1 MKRIIVLVLSL
12 FMMLSS
18 SMLVLADET
27 ETMNNETTTENAESE
42 KDTAQPEAQSTG
54 NLQNELS
61 EVKLFAGGVELPIF
75 KNEDLNNPIVGAYV
89 WYEPAFD
96 HFNDEQRDVYR
107 RALESGDYYYTYKMN
122 GEEFTV
128 RDSFKL
134 CRIRYNLCNGYEFKS
149 NGVNYA
155 FLIENNGGALLSQ
168 NIEKAY
174 VELDGVAINFV
185 KSSSYSTSS
194 RVVYVAQKK
203 FDVSKLTGYKHINF
217 KLAEYDTEFH
227 YGSLDN
233 KGEFDGKDYTGL
245 KCSYLDS
252 NGSVIEY
259 IFAVEVRNKP
269 VNNPKLYI
277 DGIEVDMQSHI
288 DFVDGK
294 VCKIYNLDY
303 EKDNKDAQIARELY
317 LRDNKDFYISY
328 YDANGI
334 YVTVD
339 FDKFVMSN
347 MQGMHGYVYELKAE
361 DGVNYF
367 VPFSLGHSLSD
378 IGFKSIYA
386 VVNGDKYDLVKSDN
400 LSTKEHP
407 VYLIDEL
414 NDGEVNLSD
423 INYFMVEYANGN
435 VVKLRMGSQ
444 FEEGD
449 VYYWGERVYYTE
461 NGNPDNY
468 FIVAKSYFKNNIF
481 DVKFQAGE
489 MVMNAILNV
498 YRGST
503 KVKAVW
509 HLDWDNLS
517 EEQKDNWF
525 DYYYNQDI
533 DHGYKVSY
541 TDENGNPKEIE
552 LSPVPANVFHAHG
565 IVDEVNIDGIEHV
578 FFVVPDGDAFRKEEI
593 KIASVNFRN
602 NVYEFEPL
610 LSNNDLEVYMIKGDM
625 SDPDFYNEAEVV
637 IELKEDNYTV
647 RLPLNNYHNFGDS
660 SYRGCVYFDAGS
672 SNPNRMVVYA
682 TEAIVNT
689 LADMTISI
697 GDKSASLIS
706 RTDYDYGIPYYVWEI
721 DYENPDNQEAVELI
735 EKSGTGEC
743 TLLFRDGNGENHSV
757 SNPFQ
762 RGNSNGLKGDFYEFE
777 VDGVKHIVF
786 AKIAGP
792 LIDLNRIDKASISIG
807 NQKYEYKYS
816 KELSNDECTVYLID
830 EQADVS
836 KISYYNAVEVMFKDG
851 GITGTGCGN
860 VVQTTDGT
868 VFCGGLFYAN
878 DSVNTEHKVLFV
890 HKYVKNSIKNMTLN
904 FGDYSLPM
912 ELMPNSDG
920 FVWVVNWPDSEA
932 FWEFMGSESYY
943 LSYTDLSGKQVRI
956 DGPFESDNRYG
967 MHSYAK
973 EIVVDGYKH
982 YLAISFD
989 ISIERDDF
997 VKAYTSINGKGYGY
1011 KYSEKYSN
1019 SEREVYLLDSSAD
1032 LSNDVEDR
1040 LIYLE
1045 MKNEVLDYPADAM
1058 CEFKE
1063 DGIRFTGLYAYYTE
1077 GKNADKMIIF
1087 ADRVDTMP
1095 VIDKEPVLREGLVFN
1110 GEAQELVVKGE
1121 AKNCEFRYA
1130 LGASADDMPELSEYT
1145 VNVPKR
1151 TDAGTYYVFVAV
1163 YEGDKLYS
1171 NDYIGKVE
1179 IAKAEAVFEAPKLN
1193 ADTVYDGKAHAVL
1206 TEGSSDNGKFIY
1218 AAAIAGTNGLM
1229 YSDEVPTVT
1238 NAGKYDVYYIFKG
1251 DVNHND
1257 SKPVKLGTFTVAKAQ
1272 LKLELS
1278 KLEVKSDVKVLSI
1291 NIGELVNATGVNNE
1305 NINGDVVLRLV
1316 NENIKVEDL
1325 ESFVLP
1331 VEFQPS
1337 KEYSNNYAVTQG
1349 NIELTVKLSINNT
1362 SVKLEPMK
1370 VESTDNA
1377 EAGNKAKLEITND
1390 VSKSTLINLVKNSLD
1405 ATNES
1410 VLEKEVKEAVENN
1423 RKVSAKL
1430 ETTPVKKDD
1439 TSVELQKKAGDKAE
1453 FFDISI
1459 YLVVN
1464 DTKKDDV
1471 KISET
1476 ADDVKIAIELPELPD
1491 VKDGYQREYVVLRE
1505 HDGKVERINCTYVN
1519 GKLEFSSNLFSTYA
1533 WYYQD
1538 VKLST
1543 GGGSSVPSSRPVVNT
1558 AAK

>member
-1 MKRIIVLVLSL
+1 MKRILVLVLSL

-27 ETMNNETTTENAESE
+27 ETMNNETTTETAESE
-42 KDTAQPEAQSTG
+42 KVAAQPEAQSTG

-96 HFNDEQRDVYR
+96 NFNDEQRDVYR
-107 RALESGDYYYTYKMN
+107 RALESGDCYYTYKMN

-174 VELDGVAINFV
+174 VELDGVTINFV
-185 KSSSYSTSS
+185 RSSSYSTGG

-203 FDVSKLTGYKHINF
+203 FDVSKLPGYKNINF

-317 LRDNKDFYISY
+317 LRDNKEFSISY
-328 YDANGI
+328 YDTNGI

-347 MQGMHGYVYELKAE
+347 MQGMHGYVYELKAD

-386 VVNGDKYDLVKSDN
+386 VVNGDKYNFVKNDK
-400 LSTKEHP
+400 LSTEEHD
-407 VYLIDEL
+407 VYLL
-414 NDGEVNLSD
+414 NGEVDLSN
-423 INYFMVEYANGN
+423 INTFKVKYSDGRENEMWIGSYFDDNN
-435 VVKLRMGSQ
+435 VT
-444 FEEGD
+444 
-449 VYYWGERVYYTE
+449 YWGEKVYFTE
-461 NGNPDNY
+461 NGDPNNY
-468 FIVAKSYFKNNIF
+468 FIIAKSYFKNNIS
-481 DVKFQAGE
+481 DVKFYAGD
-489 MVMNAILNV
+489 MVMDARFNI
-498 YRGST
+498 YRGSNMA
-503 KVKAVW
+503 KVVW
-509 HLDWDNLS
+509 NLDWENLS
-517 EEQKDNWF
+517 NEQMDSWI
-525 DYYYNQDI
+525 DYYFNQEI
-533 DHGYKVSY
+533 DHEYKVSY
-541 TDENGNPKEIE
+541 NDENGNPKEIE
-552 LSPVPANVFHAHG
+552 LSSVPANVFHMHG
-565 IVDEVNIDGIEHV
+565 IVDEINVDGIEHV
-578 FFVVPDGDAFRKEEI
+578 FYVVPDGDAFSEDEI
-593 KIASVNFRN
+593 KSVSVKFRN
-602 NVYEFEPL
+602 NVYSIEPL

-647 RLPLNNYHNFGDS
+647 RLPLNNYHYFGDS
-660 SYRGCVYFDAGS
+660 SYQGGAYFDAGS

-706 RTDYDYGIPYYVWEI
+706 RTDYDDGIPYYVWEI

-735 EKSGTGEC
+735 EKDGTGEC
-743 TLLFRDGNGENHSV
+743 VLSFRDGEGENHSV

-762 RGNSNGLKGDFYEFE
+762 RGNSSGLKGDFYEFE

-786 AKIAGP
+786 AKIVGP
-792 LIDLNRIDKASISIG
+792 LIDMNRIDKAIISIS
-807 NQKYEYKYS
+807 NKEYEYKYS

-836 KISYYNAVEVMFKDG
+836 KINEYSRVEVMFKDG
-851 GITGTGCGN
+851 GITRTGCGN
-860 VVQTTDGT
+860 VVQVADGT

-878 DSVNTEHKVLFV
+878 DSVNAEHKVLFA
-890 HKYVKNSIKNMTLN
+890 HSYAKNSIKNMTLN

-912 ELMPNSDG
+912 ELMPSSDG
-920 FVWVVNWPDSEA
+920 FVWVVNWPGSEA
-932 FWEFMGSESYY
+932 FWEFMDSESYY

-997 VKAYTSINGKGYGY
+997 VKAYTSINGKDYGY

-1032 LSNDVEDR
+1032 LSNDTEGR
-1040 LIYLE
+1040 IIFLE
-1045 MKNEVLDYPADAM
+1045 MKNEVKEYPAGAT

-1063 DGIRFTGLYAYYTE
+1063 DGLRFTGLYAYYTE
-1077 GKNADKMIIF
+1077 GNNADKMIIF

-1095 VIDKEPVLREGLVFN
+1095 VIDKEPELKEGLVFN
-1110 GEAQELVVKGE
+1110 GKAQDLVVKGE

-1130 LGASADDMPELSEYT
+1130 LGTSADDIPELSEYT
-1145 VNVPKR
+1145 VEVPKR
-1151 TDAGTYYVFVAV
+1151 TDAGAYYVFVAV

-1193 ADTVYDGKAHAVL
+1193 ADTVYDGKAQAVL

-1238 NAGKYDVYYIFKG
+1238 DAGKYDVYYIFKG
-1251 DVNHND
+1251 DINHND
-1257 SKPVKLGTFTVAKAQ
+1257 SKPVKLGTFAVVKAQ

-1278 KLEVKSDVKVLSI
+1278 KLKVKSDVIVKSI

-1305 NINGDVVLRLV
+1305 NIDGDVVLRLV
-1316 NENIKVEDL
+1316 NKDIKVEDL

-1337 KEYSNNYAVTQG
+1337 EEYSNNYAVTKG
-1349 NIELTVKLSINNT
+1349 NIELTVTLSI
-1362 SVKLEPMK
+1362 SDKDIILEPMK
-1370 VESTDNA
+1370 VETAKNSETD
-1377 EAGNKAKLEITND
+1377 NKAKLEITND
-1390 VSKSTLINLVKNSLD
+1390 VSKSTLIGLVKNSLD
-1405 ATNES
+1405 ANNDKLS
-1410 VLEKEVKEAVENN
+1410 DLEKEVKAAVESDS
-1423 RKVSAKL
+1423 KVSAKL

-1439 TSVELQKKAGDKAE
+1439 ISAELQEKAGDKAE

-1476 ADDVKIAIELPELPD
+1476 ADDVKIAIELPELPS
-1491 VKDGYQREYVVLRE
+1491 VEDGYQREYVVLRE
-1505 HDGKVERINCTYVN
+1505 HDGKVERINCTYIN

-1538 VKLST
+1538 VKVST